1 MKKIGKKIFPFI
13 FVFTI
18 MSMFTTSLLSNAAST
33 DLESFSSN
41 YSTNSMQ
48 TLQGDDG
55 YSLFKVGR
63 SGTQTYMTF
72 QNQTSTNNYVVL
84 TVSAISSS
92 GTIMNTNS
100 YSGILPSGNVH
111 ALMNNNPN
119 AVSFQV
125 AAVMYSNSML
135 SNWTAVVDNT
145 STIQASDSKSLA
157 IVTRSSNVAYLSLKN
172 QTSSAHYYDI
182 NIDAISSSG
191 SNVGN
196 TNANGILPANTIDT
210 ILNMNSADTYQF
222 AAQMWNN
229 TAPSGTPLSN
239 WTAIA

>member
-1 MKKIGKKIFPFI
+1 MRKILRCITTIFATFAI
-13 FVFTI
+13 ITMTATRIV
-18 MSMFTTSLLSNAAST
+18 SNAISADFGS
-33 DLESFSSN
+33 SSSN
-41 YSTNSMQ
+41 YSTNSSQ

-55 YSLFKVGR
+55 NSLFEVGR
-63 SGTQTYMTF
+63 SGSQTHMIF
-72 QNQTSTNNYVVL
+72 KNQTSTNNYVVL
-84 TVSAISSS
+84 TLSAISSS
-92 GTIMNTNS
+92 GTIINTNS

-229 TAPSGTPLSN
+229 TAPSGTLLSN
-239 WTAIA
+239 WTATA

>member
-1 MKKIGKKIFPFI
+1 MERIGKRMVPFI
-13 FVFTI
+13 IVFTI

-92 GTIMNTNS
+92 STIMNTNS
-100 YSGILPSGNVH
+100 YIRS
-111 ALMNNNPN
+111 AL
-119 AVSFQV
+119 
-125 AAVMYSNSML
+125 YG
-135 SNWTAVVDNT
+135 
-145 STIQASDSKSLA
+145 
-157 IVTRSSNVAYLSLKN
+157 Y
-172 QTSSAHYYDI
+172 
-182 NIDAISSSG
+182 
-191 SNVGN
+191 
-196 TNANGILPANTIDT
+196 
-210 ILNMNSADTYQF
+210 
-222 AAQMWNN
+222 
-229 TAPSGTPLSN
+229 
-239 WTAIA
+239 

>member
-1 MKKIGKKIFPFI
+1 MIF
-13 FVFTI
+13 
-18 MSMFTTSLLSNAAST
+18 
-33 DLESFSSN
+33 
-41 YSTNSMQ
+41 
-48 TLQGDDG
+48 
-55 YSLFKVGR
+55 K
-63 SGTQTYMTF
+63 
-72 QNQTSTNNYVVL
+72 NQTSTNNYVVL
-84 TVSAISSS
+84 TLSAISSS
-92 GTIMNTNS
+92 GTIINTNS

-182 NIDAISSSG
+182 IIDAISSSG

-229 TAPSGTPLSN
+229 TAPSGTLLSN
-239 WTAIA
+239 WTATA

>member
-1 MKKIGKKIFPFI
+1 MKKLLRHMTTIFAI
-13 FVFTI
+13 LAIITVTA
-18 MSMFTTSLLSNAAST
+18 TNLVSNAASVAM
-33 DLESFSSN
+33 EGFSSS
-41 YSTNSMQ
+41 YSTNSLQ

-55 YSLFKVGR
+55 NSLFEVGR
-63 SGTQTYMTF
+63 NGSQAFLTF
-72 QNQTSTNNYVVL
+72 KNLTSTNNYVVL

-92 GTIMNTNS
+92 GTIINTNS

-119 AVSFQV
+119 AASFQV

-145 STIQASDSKSLA
+145 STIQASDSKTLA
-157 IVTRSSNVAYLSLKN
+157 VVTRSGNIAYLSLKN

-191 SNVGN
+191 SNAG
-196 TNANGILPANTIDT
+196 TANANGILSAGMIDT

-229 TAPSGTPLSN
+229 TAPTGTLLSN
-239 WTAIA
+239 WTATA

>member
-1 MKKIGKKIFPFI
+1 MRK
-13 FVFTI
+13 
-18 MSMFTTSLLSNAAST
+18 LLRHLAMLFAILAIINITPTRLISNAA
-33 DLESFSSN
+33 LQSFSS
-41 YSTNSMQ
+41 SNSVNSLL

-55 YSLFKVGR
+55 NSLFEVGR
-63 SGTQTYMTF
+63 SGSQTYMTLK
-72 QNQTSTNNYVVL
+72 NQTSTNNYVVL
-84 TVSAISSS
+84 TVSAISSAGS
-92 GTIMNTNS
+92 IINTNT

-125 AAVMYSNSML
+125 TAVMYSNSML
-135 SNWTAVVDNT
+135 SNWAAIVDNT

-157 IVTRSSNVAYLSLKN
+157 IVTRSGNFAYLSLKN
-172 QTSSAHYYDI
+172 QTSSPHYYDI

-191 SNVGN
+191 SNIG
-196 TNANGILPANTIDT
+196 TSNANGILSAGAIDT

-229 TAPSGTPLSN
+229 TTPTGTLLSN
-239 WTAIA
+239 WTATA